1 MGYLVSA
8 SGKVLGPNF
17 KPNLLLADCCWVR
30 GGIGARNWLRGSE
43 TILLQPTPPFY
54 TTLAV
59 RFFYS
64 LNIVILHF
72 STSAELV
79 GYVTLRLLK
88 PMCRID
94 QAWCEEDLLSAT
106 KRVISVL
113 HSTSVPDLNTVGSSS
128 SDSLTELLSAPAFAF
143 CFPFLRCVLRDG
155 GKNVKGN
162 EDLRQQALQIVAE
175 HCKLRAN
182 NDDDDEEDEQDEVSG
197 MLPHLPF
204 LPSLVFIL
212 FWFTHLYI
220 YFVRMTRLCYQEK
233 KCCIY

>member
-1 MGYLVSA
+1 MV
-8 SGKVLGPNF
+8 
-17 KPNLLLADCCWVR
+17 
-30 GGIGARNWLRGSE
+30 GARNWQRGSE

-59 RFFYS
+59 KFFSS

-197 MLPHLPF
+197 MFPHLPF
-204 LPSLVFIL
+204 LPPWFLFCFGSLIYIFIL
-212 FWFTHLYI
+212 S
-220 YFVRMTRLCYQEK
+220 E
-233 KCCIY
+233 